1 MRKWRNLSRVA
12 VVLGMV
18 ALVYFNL
25 YEKKAGQLGADDEI
39 AESVVLSAYDAV
51 FAEENKPM
59 LFEGDIEGGLWSL
72 RVFTLSLS
80 DPLAFVAA
88 SASSLSIDA
97 TLLISI
103 LIPLILVLALG
114 RSFCSWIC
122 PYSLLAEA
130 GKGIT
135 RILHRLGLDYF
146 RFDLPRH
153 SALLYLIISLIGGAI
168 LSLPI
173 TTLIYPPRIIT
184 EAIYHLVVSGM
195 ITSGMIFLIF
205 LWLGEMIFSPHLFCR
220 RLCPGGALMS
230 LLGHWRYWRVKRI
243 ESACDLCGVC
253 NPACP
258 HNLKPA
264 QGFFPA
270 ECDNCGL
277 CIDACRGNDR
287 AALEF
292 TWSQRGGRGGH

>member
-1 MRKWRNLSRVA
+1 MI
-12 VVLGMV
+12 

-25 YEKKAGQLGADDEI
+25 YEKKAGQLGAEEEI
-39 AESVVLSAYDAV
+39 TESTVLSAYHAV
-51 FAEENKPM
+51 CAEENQPM
-59 LFEGDIEGGLWSL
+59 LFRGDLEGGLWSF
-72 RVFTLSLS
+72 RIFALSLS
-80 DPLAFVAA
+80 DPLAFVT
-88 SASSLSIDA
+88 SSISSLTINQ

-103 LIPLILVLALG
+103 LIPLLMVLVLG
-114 RSFCSWIC
+114 RFFCAWIC

-135 RILHRLGLDYF
+135 RILRRLGLDYF

-153 SALLYLIISLIGGAI
+153 SARFYLIMSLILGAVV
-168 LSLPI
+168 SLPI
-173 TTLIYPPRIIT
+173 TTLIYPPRIFT

-195 ITSGMIFLIF
+195 ITSGLIFLIF

-230 LLGHWRYWRVKRI
+230 LLGRWRFWRVKQI
-243 ESACDLCGVC
+243 ELACDKCGVC
-253 NPACP
+253 SPVCP
-258 HNLKPA
+258 YKLNPA
-264 QGFFPA
+264 QGVFPG

-287 AALEF
+287 LALEYS
-292 TWSQRGGRGGH
+292 WSQGGTRNED